1 MAQSAVKIT
10 KNIAPPEKAGDY
22 NRLLCLTGKNK
33 GLCYYLK
40 GPRVVIGRGS
50 NTDIQILDTNASRE
64 HVELV
69 KVGNKYVLTDLQS
82 QNGVIVNDLKVTQHE
97 LKNNDKII
105 IGATVY
111 KFAHLVIKENQLKLV
126 EDDEQ
131 DELED
136 QIVEEKKKSK
146 KGETPKKNKRV
157 LIYGIA
163 ILVVVTFLL
172 PSEEV
177 KKVEK
182 KVTSEGN
189 IDDISISLVNKKE
202 VEDKELEEKLESI
215 IHRGQREYREGNY
228 FRAMEEFRMALILSP
243 EHGQA
248 SFYMQKSKQRLDEN
262 IKNAFIRASQDTEAL
277 KYSKAIV
284 SYCSVIKL
292 LQDYNV
298 EDQRYVQA
306 KNQIKDLEVKMGLA
320 AGEIKCFEAE

>member
-1 MAQSAVKIT
+1 MAQNAVKIT
-10 KNIAPPEKAGDY
+10 KNIAQPEKAGDY
-22 NRLLCLTGKNK
+22 NRLICLTGKNK

-40 GPRVVIGRGS
+40 GARVVIGRG
-50 NTDIQILDTNASRE
+50 TTADIQILDTNASRE

-69 KVGNKYVLTDLQS
+69 KVGDRYVLTDLQS

-111 KFAHLVIKENQLKLV
+111 KFSHIVVKENQLALV
-126 EDDEQ
+126 KDEDE
-131 DELED
+131 EEE
-136 QIVEEKKKSK
+136 IIEEKKKTK
-146 KGETPKKNKRV
+146 NTKEDKPKKNKRV
-157 LIYGIA
+157 LIYGAA
-163 ILVVVTFLL
+163 ILLVVTFLL
-172 PSEEV
+172 PSEET
-177 KKVEK
+177 KTTKPMIK
-182 KVTSEGN
+182 NQGS
-189 IDDISISLVNKKE
+189 IDDISVSLVNKKE

-277 KYSKAIV
+277 KYSNAIV

-298 EDQRYVQA
+298 DDQRYVQA
-306 KNQIKDLEVKMGLA
+306 QNQIKDLEQKMGLA
-320 AGEIKCFEAE
+320 EGEIKCFETE